1 MKESI
6 ALTLID
12 GIGPA
17 RANLL
22 IRHYGSAAEVFRVS
36 AKELH
41 SEGHLPAS
49 VAERFSYSL
58 YESEVDRILSWCESN
73 HVTPILPDSDFY
85 PELLAQTYDPPTVLY
100 GMGNLELLNQRSI
113 ALVGM
118 RKISDYGKKAAVTLT
133 NGLCD
138 ADMVIVS
145 GLAYGADA
153 IAHEAALDHH
163 GKTVA
168 VMATGPDRIYPSSH
182 RDLAARIFK
191 TGAILTEYP
200 PGSGGNKY
208 QFVQR
213 NRIVAGMTEA
223 TVVVEAGHKS
233 GSLITANFALA
244 QGREVFAVP
253 GSIFSGCSVGTNELI
268 AAGATPALSAAQ
280 IMAAIHGDTFPVG
293 DSQPT
298 AIQVSLFEERLPDYL
313 SPEELTI
320 LKVLRTDHPFRVD
333 EIADSTEM
341 TIDSLFTIL
350 LSLEMNTL
358 IQQVPGG
365 GYRRI

>member
-6 ALTLID
+6 ALTLVD

-17 RANLL
+17 RANFL
-22 IRHYGSAAEVFRVS
+22 IKQYGSAEEVFKVS
-36 AKELH
+36 PRQLH
-41 SEGHLPAS
+41 SEGHIPAS
-49 VAERFSYSL
+49 VADRFSYSL
-58 YESEVDRILSWCESN
+58 YKREVEEILRWCESH
-73 HVTPILPDSDFY
+73 HVTVILPDSQFY
-85 PELLAQTYDPPTVLY
+85 PELLAQTYDPPTILY

-113 ALVGM
+113 AMVGM
-118 RKISDYGKKAAVTLT
+118 RKISEYGRKATVALT
-133 NGLCD
+133 NGFCD
-138 ADMVIVS
+138 AGLVIVS

-168 VMATGPDRIYPSSH
+168 VMATGPDRVYPATH

-191 TGAILTEYP
+191 TGAIITEYP

-223 TVVVEAGHKS
+223 TVVVEAAHKS
-233 GSLITANFALA
+233 GSLITANFAMSH
-244 QGREVFAVP
+244 GREVFAVP
-253 GSIFSGCSVGTNELI
+253 GSIFSECSRGTNELI
-268 AAGATPALSAAQ
+268 ADGATPAISA
-280 IMAAIHGDTFPVG
+280 
-293 DSQPT
+293 SQVLEILHADISEHSESELLPYQT
-298 AIQVSLFEERLPDYL
+298 TLFEDSLPEYL
-313 SPEELTI
+313 SPEELMVLTL
-320 LKVLRTDHPFRVD
+320 LKTDHSLRVD
-333 EIADSTEM
+333 EISEVTELE
-341 TIDSLFTIL
+341 IDQLFMIL

-365 GYRRI
+365 GYRRV

>member
-22 IRHYGSAAEVFRVS
+22 IKHYGSAAEVFNVS
-36 AKELH
+36 PKELH
-41 SEGHLPAS
+41 DEGHIPAS
-49 VAERFSYSL
+49 VAERFSLSL
-58 YESEVDRILSWCESN
+58 YEQEVAKILNWCDSN
-73 HVTPILPDSDFY
+73 HVSVIVPDSPLY
-85 PELLAQTYDPPTVLY
+85 PKLLLETYDPPAVLY
-100 GMGNLELLNQRSI
+100 GMGQLELLNQRSI
-113 ALVGM
+113 AIVGM
-118 RKISDYGKKAAVTLT
+118 RKISDYGRKVTVQLT
-133 NGLCD
+133 NGFCD
-138 ADMVIVS
+138 AGLVIVS

-153 IAHEAALDHH
+153 IAHDAALEHH

-168 VMATGPDRIYPSSH
+168 VMATGPDRVYPAAH
-182 RDLAARIFK
+182 RDLAAKIFK
-191 TGAILTEYP
+191 TGAIITEYP

-233 GSLITANFALA
+233 GSLITANFAMSH
-244 QGREVFAVP
+244 GREVFAVP
-253 GSIFSGCSVGTNELI
+253 GSVFSECSRGTNELI
-268 AAGATPALSAAQ
+268 ADGATPAISVEQILKIIHADSSDILPIELS
-280 IMAAIHGDTFPVG
+280 PV
-293 DSQPT
+293 QT
-298 AIQVSLFEERLPDYL
+298 TLFEDSLPDYL
-313 SPEELTI
+313 SSEELLV
-320 LKVLRTDHPFRVD
+320 LKNLKMDHPLRVD
-333 EIADSTEM
+333 EISEVAELE
-341 TIDSLFTIL
+341 IDQLFTVL

-358 IQQVPGG
+358 IQQVSGG